1 MCLAHLPLVA
11 APAQD
16 RRGIPFAALYANRDR
31 GNKIVEM
38 AWVED
43 MSDGTAASRTDV
55 LRASPPMFDS
65 RVLDLL
71 SRVHPVVPVLI
82 FAPAVILLAAWEL
95 ASASVA
101 TTVALFIGGY
111 ALWTLFEYWLHRIV
125 FHFEPQD
132 GLGARMHWII
142 HGVHHDHP
150 NDPLRLVMP
159 PAVSVPLGLVVF
171 GLLYLIFGAGYA
183 PGLGAG
189 FFAGYLAY
197 DMIHYY
203 IHHFRARGRLGR
215 MLRER
220 HMRHHF
226 QDDTCGFGISAPY
239 WDEVF
244 RTSSRGRVE
253 STQPQNPRN

>member
-1 MCLAHLPLVA
+1 MRWA
-11 APAQD
+11 
-16 RRGIPFAALYANRDR
+16 
-31 GNKIVEM
+31 
-38 AWVED
+38 ED
-43 MSDGTAASRTDV
+43 MTDNPARRTDV

-65 RVLDLL
+65 RLLDAL
-71 SRVHPVVPVLI
+71 SRVHPAVPVLI
-82 FAPAVILLAAWEL
+82 FTPAIVAMTAWGL
-95 ASASVA
+95 SSQSVPVMVGLF
-101 TTVALFIGGY
+101 VAGY

-125 FHFEPQD
+125 FHFEPED

-159 PAVSVPLGLVVF
+159 PAVSVPLGAVVF
-171 GLLYLIFGAGYA
+171 GLLYLIFGESYA

-189 FFAGYLAY
+189 FFAGYLVY
-197 DMIHYY
+197 DMTHYY
-203 IHHFRARGRLGR
+203 LHHFRPRGRLGR

-226 QDDTCGFGISAPY
+226 QDETRGFGISAPY

-244 RTSSRGRVE
+244 GTSSRGVRARAGE
-253 STQPQNPRN
+253 RSGQPE